1 MAIPTT
7 SDREILIQ
15 LDSNVQ
21 QLKDSINR
29 LGDAIEKL
37 EETKIKDHE
46 DRLST
51 MEKWHNEWAGAY
63 KAGLIISLLLG
74 IYSAVK
80 NFFR

>member
-1 MAIPTT
+1 MEPVT
-7 SDREILIQ
+7 DREVLIR

-21 QLKDSINR
+21 QLSDSINR
-29 LGDAIEKL
+29 LGDTLEKL

-46 DRLST
+46 QRLT
-51 MEKWHNEWAGAY
+51 LMEKWRNEFSGAY

-80 NFFR
+80 NFFA

>member
-1 MAIPTT
+1 MEPVT
-7 SDREILIQ
+7 DREVLIR

-21 QLKDSINR
+21 QLRDSIVR
-29 LGDAIEKL
+29 LGDTIEKL

-46 DRLST
+46 VRLT
-51 MEKWHNEWAGAY
+51 KMEKWHNEWAGAY

-80 NFFR
+80 NFLA